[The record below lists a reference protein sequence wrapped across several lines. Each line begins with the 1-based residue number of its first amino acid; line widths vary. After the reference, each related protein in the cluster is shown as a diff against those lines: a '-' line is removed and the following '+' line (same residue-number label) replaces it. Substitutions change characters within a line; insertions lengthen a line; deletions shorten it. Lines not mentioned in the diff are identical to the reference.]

1 MEVEHFSHPDHPLIL
16 INQVLEYSCEVVI
29 CSGCEGPIWGPC
41 YSCTSCYFFLHKTCA
56 ELPREIKRLIHPKH
70 PLHLLEK
77 SPYEGEYCCDR
88 CHKGFESFVYHCS
101 FCQFDLDIKCAFP
114 PGFLEVDS
122 QFAHKDH
129 PLILNEEQEYHG
141 EGVTCSVCKEPMS
154 GPSYSCTPCNFFL
167 HKKCAE
173 LPPEIKR
180 HLHPEHPLVLLPNED
195 VSCDFC
201 NETCYENFV
210 YCCFVCEFTL
220 HIKCAFPPCIDAAD
234 QNQRHQFRR
243 LMNPLSLKSISF
255 TCNACGTDGD
265 DSPFGCTMCQLV
277 VHKKCIS
284 LPRTLKTV
292 LHHHPQII
300 HTYRPQQCIK
310 SINKYCGICRRE
322 VDTEYGVYYCPDCDF
337 VAHVNCSREYGDSAT
352 ETAGQSVTVDD
363 QFMEPSFGVVREI
376 KHGEERIIEEIEHF
390 SHQHNLILT
399 DKVDD
404 DLKCDGCMLPISTPF
419 YSCASCNFFLD
430 KTCSMELPIQK
441 KWQYHEN
448 QMILSWSPGEHYL
461 NYCYVCNQ
469 YFRGLVYTCDV
480 CGLCIDVRCFKSLRD
495 STKHGGHEHPLY
507 LPAGRKSILR
517 CPIGDHWPPPLL
529 ADERENIPRCSGCCV
544 PEESEVFLKCVLCD
558 FNLGMKCATLPFKAR
573 HEYDDHP
580 LFLTYINENDYQ
592 PSCIIC
598 EEDRD
603 PKLWFYRCEE
613 CDFDAHPECALGKYP
628 YFKPGGVRTYPKHPH
643 PLAAVV
649 KTEDY
654 RPQACDICGEPCD
667 GLALEC
673 TDPNCNF
680 IAHGERWQCFDLL
693 LSYVLCVRG
702 GTCTLF
708 TCWQSHHLIAQDAF
722 VTRVLFAIVVS
733 GNLTISN
740 VLFHHAFLN
749 LKVRN
754 IKLFV

>member
-16 INQVLEYSCEVVI
+16 INQVLKYRCKLVI
-29 CSGCEGPIWGPC
+29 CSGCEGPICGPC
-41 YSCTSCYFFLHKTCA
+41 YSCTSCSFFLHKTCA
-56 ELPREIKRLIHPKH
+56 ELPREIKRLIHPRH

-77 SPYEGEYCCDR
+77 APYEGGYECDR
-88 CHKGFESFVYHCS
+88 CDKSFNCFVYHCS

-141 EGVTCSVCKEPMS
+141 EGVTCSVCKQPMS
-154 GPSYSCTPCNFFL
+154 GPSYRCTPCNFFL

-180 HLHPEHPLVLLPNED
+180 RHFHPEHPLVLLPNED
-195 VSCDFC
+195 VICDFC

-234 QNQRHQFRR
+234 HNHFRR
-243 LMNPLSLKSISF
+243 LLNPLSLKSISF

-284 LPRTLKTV
+284 LPRTLKTA

-300 HTYRPQQCIK
+300 HTYHPQQCIK

-337 VAHVNCSREYGDSAT
+337 VAHVNCSREFGDYET

-363 QFMEPSFGVVREI
+363 QFMEPSFRVVHEI

-390 SHQHNLILT
+390 SHQHNLILN

-430 KTCSMELPIQK
+430 KTCIELPRRK
-441 KWQYHEN
+441 KWQNNEN
-448 QMILSWSPGEHYL
+448 QLILSWSPGEHYL
-461 NYCYVCNQ
+461 FSCDVCKQ
-469 YFRGLVYTCDV
+469 YFRGLRYTCDM
-480 CGLCIDVRCFKSLRD
+480 CGLCIDVRCFKSILKD
-495 STKHGGHEHPLY
+495 STKHGDDGE
-507 LPAGRKSILR
+507 I
-517 CPIGDHWPPPLL
+517 
-529 ADERENIPRCSGCCV
+529 IPHCSGCCV
-544 PEESEVFLKCVLCD
+544 TEESKVFLKCAVCD
-558 FNLGMKCATLPFKAR
+558 FKLGMKCATLPYKER

-598 EEDRD
+598 EKDRD
-603 PKLWFYRCEE
+603 PKLWFYRCEQ
-613 CDFDAHPECALGKYP
+613 CDFDAHTECALGKYP
-628 YFKPGGVRTYPKHPH
+628 YVKLGGVHTYRNHPH
-643 PLAAVV
+643 PLALVD
-649 KTEDY
+649 KTGDY
-654 RPQACDICGEPCD
+654 RPQGCVACGEPCD
-667 GLALEC
+667 DFALEC
-673 TDPNCNF
+673 TDPNCSF
-680 IAHGERWQCFDLL
+680 IVHRQRRQCTDP
-693 LSYVLCVRG
+693 
-702 GTCTLF
+702 LF
-708 TCWQSHHLIAQDAF
+708 KQ
-722 VTRVLFAIVVS
+722 
-733 GNLTISN
+733 
-740 VLFHHAFLN
+740 
-749 LKVRN
+749 
-754 IKLFV
+754 